1 MCYIKYGWH
10 KLLVDPD
17 NGENCCRKLASSCI
31 PGSMS
36 ATLFQSVPSAEDK
49 EWTSRL
55 YNVPKI
61 TFGTIYD
68 YLVDR
73 KLAIK
78 KVTCLESVPDKRAQ
92 AVYNGDRTISV
103 ESSACIEYTRTLD
116 KAYRFFQDGHV
127 QHIKYHP
134 LPNVAEHICISAVV
148 LPSMKKDRVYNVTIF
163 VHQFARISHACC
175 SCPAGLSGCCNH
187 ITATL
192 YSLEDY
198 VHSGLQDD
206 ELKGCTDRLQT
217 WNIPRHLGADPRP
230 TDEIQLSKKQYGVEK
245 RVKKHRV
252 NEWDCRPINR
262 RLVDPNT
269 ARNLREALLSIEK
282 IKVANANNAVSAAQT
297 SSQKRKANQN
307 KLLIET
313 YGTSC
318 YLQLLDDEPAPPETH
333 LDEIRKERLSRA
345 NAQKKKLLSE
355 LGAKLSHVKHDHT
368 YASVRNVGRKDV
380 CDDMNSHCT
389 ATLNL
394 VHQVYEAKVVINSN
408 EATKLEIETRKQA
421 SSELW
426 RNERKLRITA
436 SVMRE
441 VCHRKA
447 STSCTA
453 FVQKKINPK
462 VLCTP
467 AVCYGREHEN
477 DAISSYI
484 KYQRSRGVVVEV
496 HKCGLVV
503 DKTLSWLAASPDGI
517 VFDPS
522 EKDNKLGCL
531 EVKCPF
537 SCEKKTVLEATRSVS
552 AFCLIEQDGGIFLSK
567 SHGYYYQVQTEMHV
581 TNSKWCDFVVWSP
594 LDQPFIQRIHYDSEF
609 MSNAIAK
616 AQKFYFNQFL
626 PAILPYVILP
636 PSVFSSSKSFAK
648 ESPPL
653 QSAPSVAKT
662 GAHIVSRNK
671 LDIGKTKLPVPLA
684 KQSAF
689 AKKEPIFSAQQHML
703 SSKKPA
709 IPAKQPVLPSKQTMI
724 PVKQLV
730 LPSKQPMV
738 TAKQPVL
745 PSKQPMVPAKQP
757 VLPSK
762 QPMLPAKQPVLPSRQ
777 TAQQPVLPC
786 KRTTISAKQNILLSK
801 QSIIPAKQSTLAA
814 KPVEQPFV
822 LANQSVA
829 SEQLQTDIQILSSKQ
844 ISSLSL
850 HSVMQQLHV
859 TKHMIKGDGSCLYH
873 AVAHQAGFISSSCK
887 GDETIS
893 LYLRKVAVDTMS
905 KYPSVR
911 SEDGLSELQWI
922 QRKLDIRKPHI
933 WGGDLELRLLA
944 IGLQRDIVVITTA
957 TNGCTFA
964 RKFPS
969 QPPPIHKMAGG
980 IFVPLNAEMLCN
992 QWKHWKPTPLLLI
1005 FNGINHYDSTL
1016 QG

>member
-1 MCYIKYGWH
+1 MCYIKYGWD

-31 PGSMS
+31 PGSIS
-36 ATLFQSVPSAEDK
+36 ATLFQSVPSTEDK

-78 KVTCLESVPDKRAQ
+78 KVTCLESVADKRAQ
-92 AVYNGDRTISV
+92 AVYNGEKTISV
-103 ESSACIEYTRTLD
+103 ESSPCIEYTRTLD
-116 KAYRFFQDGHV
+116 KAYRFFQEGHV

-134 LPNVAEHICISAVV
+134 LPNIAEHICISAVV
-148 LPSMKKDRVYNVTIF
+148 LPSMRKDRVYNVTIF
-163 VHQFARISHACC
+163 VHQSARVTHACC

-206 ELKGCTDRLQT
+206 ELKGCTERLQT

-230 TDEIQLSKKQYGVEK
+230 TDEVQLSKKQYGVEK

-262 RLVDPNT
+262 RLVNPNT
-269 ARNLREALLSIEK
+269 ARNLREALLNIEK
-282 IKVANANNAVSAAQT
+282 IKIASANNAVSAAQT
-297 SSQKRKANQN
+297 SSQKRKATQN
-307 KLLIET
+307 KLLIER

-333 LDEIRKERLSRA
+333 LDEIRKKRLSRA
-345 NAQKKKLLSE
+345 NAQKKKKLLSE
-355 LGAKLSHVKHDHT
+355 LGAKLSHVKNDHT
-368 YASVRNVGRKDV
+368 YASVCNVGRQDV
-380 CDDMNSHCT
+380 YDDMNSDCT
-389 ATLNL
+389 ATLHL
-394 VHQVYEAKVVINSN
+394 AHQVYEGKVVINSN
-408 EATKLEIETRKQA
+408 EATELEIKTRKQA

-426 RNERKLRITA
+426 HNERKLRITA

-462 VLCTP
+462 VLSTP
-467 AVCYGREHEN
+467 AVCYGREHKN
-477 DAISSYI
+477 DAISAYI
-484 KYQRSRGVVVEV
+484 KYQRNCRGVVVEA
-496 HKCGLVV
+496 HECGLVV
-503 DKTLSWLAASPDGI
+503 DKTLPWLAASPDGI

-522 EKDNKLGCL
+522 EKDNKRGCL

-537 SCEKKTVLEATRSVS
+537 SCEKKTVLEANRSVP
-552 AFCLIEQDGGIFLSK
+552 AFCLIEQGGGIFLSK

-648 ESPPL
+648 ESPSL
-653 QSAPSVAKT
+653 QSAPSVAKS
-662 GAHIVSRNK
+662 GAHTVSRNN

-684 KQSAF
+684 KQPAF
-689 AKKEPIFSAQQHML
+689 AKKEPTLSAQQHML
-703 SSKKPA
+703 SSKKPT
-709 IPAKQPVLPSKQTMI
+709 IPAKQSVLPTKQTMIPVKQPVLPSKQ
-724 PVKQLV
+724 
-730 LPSKQPMV
+730 PMV
-738 TAKQPVL
+738 PAEQPVL

-757 VLPSK
+757 VLPSMQSMVPAKQPVLPSK
-762 QPMLPAKQPVLPSRQ
+762 QPMLPAEQPVLPSRQ
-777 TAQQPVLPC
+777 TAKQPVLPC

-801 QSIIPAKQSTLAA
+801 QSIIPAKQSTLAV
-814 KPVEQPFV
+814 KPVEQPFM

-829 SEQLQTDIQILSSKQ
+829 SEQLQADIQILSSKQ

-859 TKHMIKGDGSCLYH
+859 IKHVIKGDGSCLYH

-887 GDETIS
+887 GDKTIS

-911 SEDGLSELQWI
+911 SEDGLSKLQWI
-922 QRKLDIRKPHI
+922 QKKLDICKPHT

-964 RKFPS
+964 
-969 QPPPIHKMAGG
+969 
-980 IFVPLNAEMLCN
+980 
-992 QWKHWKPTPLLLI
+992 
-1005 FNGINHYDSTL
+1005 
-1016 QG
+1016 